1 MHLRET
7 VEYIA
12 HERSIY
18 EYWVSLLPHQVEFQ
32 FGASWKGK
40 KKNLS
45 KQVPRELTE
54 SGNSRF
60 DLLSVPQQ
68 LSVVTGSTLTMK
80 SGATQKL
87 ATTGWLDRDDSP

>member
-1 MHLRET
+1 MNIGSVFFLT
-7 VEYIA
+7 KWN
-12 HERSIY
+12 S
-18 EYWVSLLPHQVEFQ
+18 SLEQV
-32 FGASWKGK
+32 GK
-40 KKNLS
+40 VKKNLS

-68 LSVVTGSTLTMK
+68 LSLVTGSTLTMK
-80 SGATQKL
+80 SDATQKL